1 MINQITMAEEQTNW
15 AATAVRVELWYMLA
29 RKRLYSCEN
38 LGMLR
43 GLH

>member
-1 MINQITMAEEQTNW
+1 MINQITMAAEQTNW
-15 AATAVRVELWYMLA
+15 AATSVQDELWYTLVK
-29 RKRLYSCEN
+29 KRLQLCKN